1 MLLSMIL
8 YMYYDYITSVTDTP
22 TIARSMPTIL
32 ENVYPSYRNPEQ
44 TPKTEYKEI
53 VTHLMDNHRK
63 DTATSSESELDLKT
77 FVVLRSH

>member
-22 TIARSMPTIL
+22 TIARSIPTIL

-53 VTHLMDNHRK
+53 VNHLMDYHRK
-63 DTATSSESELDLKT
+63 DIATSSEAELDLKT